1 MPRSQRRAT
10 PTSRPPRAAR
20 GRGTWTASSLG
31 SARRSASTRRRR
43 HKAHLIRLVLQPSQA
58 RLHAL
63 RSAVHALRSAVHELP
78 LAVHALPLARGPKP
92 PTGLLRRL
100 HAQLLKMPSPMASSR
115 LSGRTGALTARSSG
129 GLTARSELKPQTIG
143 NAMLTP
149 RGQKDTDERG
159 DRTRAAKDAPPSAR
173 SRGRG
178 QARGSEDESVPAD
191 VPSKVVT
198 V

>member
-1 MPRSQRRAT
+1 MPANRHENWSPHQDFLEIRCKPYLTREEEAEQT
-10 PTSRPPRAAR
+10 AKADVAVPQLSIPVPQLMIPVPGSTVDGVRTAA
-20 GRGTWTASSLG
+20 AG
-31 SARRSASTRRRR
+31 SATERT
-43 HKAHLIRLVLQPSQA
+43 
-58 RLHAL
+58 
-63 RSAVHALRSAVHELP
+63 
-78 LAVHALPLARGPKP
+78 
-92 PTGLLRRL
+92 
-100 HAQLLKMPSPMASSR
+100 KMPSPMASSR

-143 NAMLTP
+143 NAILTP